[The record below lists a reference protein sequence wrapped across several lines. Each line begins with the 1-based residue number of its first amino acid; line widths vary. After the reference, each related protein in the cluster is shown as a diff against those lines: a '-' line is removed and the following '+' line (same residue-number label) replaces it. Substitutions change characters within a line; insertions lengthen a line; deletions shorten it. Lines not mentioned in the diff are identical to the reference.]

1 MYHTFYLWH
10 RHILVLTDYRCAE
23 VNMDLV
29 VYVELVFNFGVD
41 QPCFLLKNQLFHP
54 FDF

>member
-23 VNMDLV
+23 VNMGLV
-29 VYVELVFNFGVD
+29 VYVVLVFNFGVD